1 MWLCLPSV
9 LLPLVIF
16 AARKK
21 TEKLDWM
28 YSHAQT
34 VNAEAYL
41 LGKKIDKNVDSMKD
55 DEKKVKNYFSDHC
68 LGSWNL
74 PNEHNKYILT
84 ENFIKFMLLLICLFI
99 YVVSVGSKT
108 WKSGL

>member
-1 MWLCLPSV
+1 M
-9 LLPLVIF
+9 PLAILV
-16 AARKK
+16 ARKK

-55 DEKKVKNYFSDHC
+55 DVKKVKNCF
-68 LGSWNL
+68 LAT
-74 PNEHNKYILT
+74 I
-84 ENFIKFMLLLICLFI
+84 
-99 YVVSVGSKT
+99 
-108 WKSGL
+108 

>member
-55 DEKKVKNYFSDHC
+55 DEKKVKNYFSDHY

-74 PNEHNKYILT
+74 PIEHNKYILT

-99 YVVSVGSKT
+99 YVVFVGSKT
-108 WKSGL
+108 WNSGL